1 MVDGENF
8 HRLWIPLWERWQL
21 RILVA
26 FCWDGKKITLPCE
39 AREEGGGGHE
49 VWQEGRMRF
58 FLIQPRSLV
67 SSTFCGLGVSCYLL
81 PRRCTL
87 SGR

>member
-1 MVDGENF
+1 MDSAVGEMAVAYF
-8 HRLWIPLWERWQL
+8 GGVLLGWQ
-21 RILVA
+21 R
-26 FCWDGKKITLPCE
+26 ITLPCE

-49 VWQEGRMRF
+49 AWQEGRMRF